1 MRIPALVFVSVL
13 GALTACAIPPGWEVT
28 TWYCRVKELEGISF
42 GDRNGSYGAPKGQRV
57 GVVGVA
63 LGRGSHSGRLL
74 VLLTWKG
81 EGSELVNHVLV
92 FQKYRALDDFYFY
105 VTGRRV
111 NDLELDSFCS
121 DMILSGLTGGP

>member
-1 MRIPALVFVSVL
+1 MAYGGPRAATDLFAPVL
-13 GALTACAIPPGWEVT
+13 LASQLHLAHAAGADGLAQDPLARLG
-28 TWYCRVKELEGISF
+28 G
-42 GDRNGSYGAPKGQRV
+42 NGGARSCL
-57 GVVGVA
+57 
-63 LGRGSHSGRLL
+63 LGSGRLL